1 MGWFQSRADVLAMKA
16 TVDST
21 DFFPDLG
28 HFILELPLGGKSF
41 FSSSILLHI
50 LRKKSLFIYLFK
62 KNCVCVCVKQTKVN
76 LFKSAHFFCIKTL
89 DYVCVSDLFHTKVLR
104 KASLS

>member
-28 HFILELPLGGKSF
+28 HFLLELPLGGKSF

-62 KNCVCVCVKQTKVN
+62 KNCVCVCKTDKSQFIQECT
-76 LFKSAHFFCIKTL
+76 LFLYQNT
-89 DYVCVSDLFHTKVLR
+89 
-104 KASLS
+104 